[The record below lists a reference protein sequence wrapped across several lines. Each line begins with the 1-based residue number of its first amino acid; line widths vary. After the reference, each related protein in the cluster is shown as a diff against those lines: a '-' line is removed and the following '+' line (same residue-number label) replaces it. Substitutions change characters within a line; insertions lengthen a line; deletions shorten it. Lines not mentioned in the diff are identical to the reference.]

1 MGLFDKKLDYSVGN
15 GALPLLKEDS
25 YYPISLPSSTVLPAP
40 NFSLIDKEEKAGKR
54 GFFLELTGE
63 NFSENQDN
71 PDVIIIVEKYLATL
85 RSIMAPNLNSDATQT
100 LGNYIAAGIS
110 AAKVEFASTLQ
121 IEGKIHPSVSLA
133 FFFLFMSTGQDS
145 VIKEEFKGIENSS
158 ALLYLATQI
167 GYIAQRSNGNVS
179 IQEMFTNIRPLS

>member
-25 YYPISLPSSTVLPAP
+25 YHPISLPSSTVLPAP

-54 GFFLELTGE
+54 GYFLQLTGE
-63 NFSENQDN
+63 NFSENQEN
-71 PDVIIIVEKYLATL
+71 SDVLKLVEKYLATL
-85 RSIMAPNLNSDATQT
+85 RSVMAPDLNSDGTQT
-100 LGNYIAAGIS
+100 LGNYIAIGIS

-167 GYIAQRSNGNVS
+167 GYLAQRYEGKMSVE
-179 IQEMFTNIRPLS
+179 EMFTNVRPSK